1 MLFSMLPML
10 FNMRY
15 PDIISMD
22 THPFNFALAQ
32 LLLCIP
38 IIFIGRRFYAGGS
51 RALISGHPNMDTLV
65 ALGSGTA
72 FVYSVVITFL
82 LSDRPHLV
90 HSLYYESAGMIV
102 ALIFFGKFLEEKA
115 KTKAVGAIQK
125 LMELAPDTAMLLSE
139 DGSIKEVPTEDIN
152 KGDIIVV
159 SQGMRFPLDGKI
171 ISGAALVD
179 ESMLTGESLPKEK
192 RAGDKVNAGTVLTS
206 GQSVQ
211 VQALKIGDDTVLSD
225 IVRFVEDAQ
234 NKKAPIA
241 RLADKVS
248 AVFVPA
254 VLSIALVSGAVWL
267 LSGKELSFAINIFV
281 SVLIVACPCAM
292 GLATPMAIVT
302 GTSLGAK
309 NGILVRSGEVL
320 EKAKAVDTVLL
331 DKTGTITTGEITV
344 QSIETTGKTE
354 EEVLKLAAGAE
365 MLSTH
370 PLAKAIVN
378 EANKRGLSL
387 DKAVEINN
395 LEGFGVEA
403 GMTDG
408 SKAVIGNEKLMD
420 KLKIDYSV
428 FKKSTERAKKEGQA
442 ALYIVQDSV
451 LLAIMLFSDN
461 IKQNAAQVVKELK
474 ELGIETVLVT
484 GDSREAA
491 AHMAENAGIDK
502 IEYEIKPQDK
512 ALIVEAYQNKGRT
525 VMMAGDGIN
534 DAPALAKADV
544 GVAMSTGSDIAL
556 ETADILLMQGDLQ
569 LLIKTINLSRYTIT
583 NIKQNLTWAFIYNI
597 LSIPFAA
604 GVFYAFGGPLLNPM
618 IAAAAMSLSSLS
630 VVSNALRLGRKTL

>member
-1 MLFSMLPML
+1 MLFAMLPML
-10 FNMRY
+10 FNLKY

-22 THPFNFALAQ
+22 THPVNFALVQ
-32 LLLCIP
+32 LLLCMP
-38 IIFIGRRFYAGGS
+38 IIFIGRHFYIGGG
-51 RALISGHPNMDTLV
+51 RAFISGHPNMDTLV

-82 LSDRPHLV
+82 LSDRPELV

-115 KTKAVGAIQK
+115 KTKAVGAIRK
-125 LMELAPDTAMLLSE
+125 LMELAPDTALILNK
-139 DGSIKEVPTEDIN
+139 DGSISEVPTEDIS
-152 KGDIIVV
+152 KGDTIVV
-159 SQGMRFPLDGKI
+159 SPGMRFPLDGKI
-171 ISGAALVD
+171 IKGTAFVD

-192 RAGDKVNAGTVLTS
+192 NAGDKVNAGTVLTS

-225 IVRFVEDAQ
+225 IVRFVQDAQ

-254 VLSIALVSGAVWL
+254 VLAIAFISGAVWL
-267 LSGKELSFAINIFV
+267 ISGKEISFAINIFV
-281 SVLIVACPCAM
+281 SVLIIACPCAM

-320 EKAKAVDTVLL
+320 EKAKKVDTVLL
-331 DKTGTITTGEITV
+331 DKTGTVTTGEISL
-344 QSIETTGKTE
+344 QSIETTGETKE
-354 EEVLKLAAGAE
+354 KALKLAAGAE
-365 MLSTH
+365 QLSTH
-370 PLAKAIVN
+370 PLAKAVVN
-378 EANKRGLSL
+378 EAKKRGLAP

-403 GMTDG
+403 KMADG
-408 SKAVIGNEKLMD
+408 SKVLIGNAKLMD
-420 KLKIDYSV
+420 KLNIDYSV
-428 FKKSTERAKKEGQA
+428 FKQLELQAKNTGQT
-442 ALYIVQDSV
+442 ALYLVKDNV
-451 LLAIMLFSDN
+451 LVAIMLFSDN
-461 IKQNAAQVVKELK
+461 IKQNAAEVVEELK
-474 ELGIETVLVT
+474 SLGIETVLVT
-484 GDSREAA
+484 GDSKEAA
-491 AHMAENAGIDK
+491 HHMAKHAGIDK
-502 IEYEIKPQDK
+502 IEYEVKPQDK
-512 ALIVEAYQNKGRT
+512 ALIVESYQSKGRT
-525 VMMAGDGIN
+525 VLIAGDGIN

-556 ETADILLMQGDLQ
+556 ETADILLMQGDLK
-569 LLIKTINLSRYTIT
+569 LLLKTIKLSRYTIA
-583 NIKQNLTWAFIYNI
+583 NIKQNLAWAFIYNI

-618 IAAAAMSLSSLS
+618 IGAAAMSLSSLS